1 MVSVSSPGSGVI
13 GAIGIGW
20 YGAGGLAAD
29 GLAPGAATP
38 GTTFRNRLPI
48 SFSPATPAA
57 AAVTAVPAAA
67 ATNLRLLMT
76 VIGSSA
82 VSGLQ
87 LSDRSRRAGQPQQR
101 YHSRDGTDHRRDD
114 VAGPALRPGDDDER

>member
-29 GLAPGAATP
+29 GLAAGAATP

-67 ATNLRLLMT
+67 TTNLRLLMT

-82 VSGLQ
+82 VL
-87 LSDRSRRAGQPQQR
+87 RCKRVAAQR
-101 YHSRDGTDHRRDD
+101 PEPTR
-114 VAGPALRPGDDDER
+114 GPATAALSLPRRHRPPTG

>member
-13 GAIGIGW
+13 GAIGIGR
-20 YGAGGLAAD
+20 YCAGGLAA
-29 GLAPGAATP
+29 GAATP

-48 SFSPATPAA
+48 SFSPATPAT

-67 ATNLRLLMT
+67 AANLRLLMT

-82 VSGLQ
+82 VL
-87 LSDRSRRAGQPQQR
+87 RCKRVAAQR
-101 YHSRDGTDHRRDD
+101 PAPTR
-114 VAGPALRPGDDDER
+114 GPATAAP